1 MDQGPQGSSPH
12 QSCVFPYSHRRTDYP
27 DDRSVDL
34 CLFDDSWLVVLW
46 RKSCRV
52 PPWTESSYS
61 LPLAMGWR
69 SLDGLASFSPDSLVA
84 RRRYQRPHGN
94 SVPDFI
100 DRAQRRHRRRN
111 TSLSV
116 EQQFRCRGAF
126 TAELEPV

>member
-1 MDQGPQGSSPH
+1 MDQGPQRRGPH
-12 QSCVFPYSHRRTDYP
+12 KSRILRYSYRRTDYP
-27 DDRSVDL
+27 DNGSADL
-34 CLFDDSWLVVLW
+34 CLFHDSRMVVLW

-94 SVPDFI
+94 SEPDFI

-116 EQQFRCRGAF
+116 EQQFRCRGTF